1 MNIKIFLGRNILD
14 FEIKYK
20 DAMARIGHFKTPH
33 GSVTTPNLMPV
44 VHPGKQTLDVKKF
57 GAEIVITNS
66 YIIYKNE
73 ELKEKALKDGVHE
86 LIDFPG
92 TIETDSGSFQLSVY
106 GDIDI
111 NNEEV
116 IDFQEAIGTD
126 IGTSLDIPT
135 APYVKREKA
144 EEDLDITIKRAE
156 EAIKYR
162 KSILLNSVVQ
172 GSTFTDLREYCAK
185 EISKFN
191 ADIYPIGA
199 VVPLMEMYRYADL
212 VDVVMHSM
220 RGLPEDKPRHLMGA
234 GHPMVFA
241 LAVAMGCDLFDSA
254 AYILYANK
262 DRFMMPDGTLK
273 LDNLIEMPCSC
284 RVCTEFTVDELRNM
298 KKEERA
304 KLIAEHNLHISF
316 AEIRRI
322 RQAIVDGELMK
333 LVEIRCRS
341 HPALLD
347 GLRRLKEYTEDFE
360 RLNPSSKKVAFFYT
374 GSESLN
380 RPEINNHLK
389 KLENVSARS
398 NNLIIL
404 PRTNKPY
411 SKHINKEYIKSYTPK
426 ISTYYS
432 NSTNLDYTDS
442 DIVVADVPFG
452 IIPLELDEFYPLAQN
467 ESPKIIDEDAKKF
480 IKKEIEKYSEKYE
493 NILIHRKLVQE
504 FDLDDFNLMEEE
516 LCLPNAKVSDMD
528 RLKIIADYQFGKGS
542 GEALFCKN
550 QQDIKI
556 EKSRKT
562 GKIRHVYEGN
572 DIIVNMRASDGFLVL
587 SDLGAIRLHEHLPS
601 PYWRVVVT
609 EDAESFALN
618 GKSVFNKFVLDVD
631 DNIRRNDEVLVV
643 NKKDELLACGKS
655 LLSGYEIRDFNNG
668 QAIKT
673 RKIKKIQ

>member
-1 MNIKIFLGRNILD
+1 MD

-20 DAMARIGHFKTPH
+20 DAMARIGTFKTPH
-33 GSVTTPNLMPV
+33 GTVTTPNLMPV

-73 ELKEKALKDGVHE
+73 KLKEKALKDGVHE

-116 IDFQEAIGTD
+116 IKFQEAIGTD

-135 APYVKREKA
+135 APYVKREEA
-144 EEDLDITIKRAE
+144 ENDLEITIERAE
-156 EAIKYR
+156 EASKVR
-162 KSILLNSVVQ
+162 KNLLLNSVVQ

-185 EISKFN
+185 QISEFD

-212 VDVVMHSM
+212 VDVVMYSM
-220 RGLPEDKPRHLMGA
+220 RGLPENKPRHLMGA

-273 LDNLIEMPCSC
+273 LENLIEMPCSC
-284 RVCTEFTVDELRNM
+284 KVCTEHTVDELKQMNQ
-298 KKEERA
+298 EERA

-333 LVEIRCRS
+333 LVELRCRS
-341 HPALLD
+341 HPFLLD
-347 GLRRLKEYTEDFE
+347 GLRRLQEYKEDMEKLT
-360 RLNPSSKKVAFFYT
+360 PSSKKSAFFYT
-374 GSESLN
+374 GYESL
-380 RPEINNHLK
+380 
-389 KLENVSARS
+389 ARS
-398 NNLIIL
+398 EVSRHLNKIKNLEPKSKNLIIL
-404 PRTNKPY
+404 PHTSKPY
-411 SKHINKEYIKSYTPK
+411 AKHVNREYIKKYTPK
-426 ISTYYS
+426 IPSFYS
-432 NSTNLDYTDS
+432 NGKNTDYGDS
-442 DIVVADVPFG
+442 DIVIADVPFG
-452 IIPLELDEFYPLAQN
+452 IIPLGLDEFYPLAQN
-467 ESPKIIDEDAKKF
+467 ESPTILDENSKQF
-480 IKKEIEKYSEKYE
+480 IRQQIKEYAQNYE
-493 NILIHRKLVQE
+493 NVLIHRKIISN
-504 FDLDDFNLMEEE
+504 FDIKDYDLIEEE
-516 LCLPNAKVSDMD
+516 LLLPEAKISDFD
-528 RLKIIADYQFGKGS
+528 RLKDIADYQFGKGS
-542 GEALFCKN
+542 GEALFGNDSEK
-550 QQDIKI
+550 IKI

-562 GKIRHVYEGN
+562 GKIRHVYEN
-572 DIIVNMRASDGFLVL
+572 DENIVNMRASDGFLVL
-587 SDLGAIRLHEHLPS
+587 SDLGAKRLHNFLPS
-601 PYWRVVVT
+601 PKMRVVVS
-609 EDAESFALN
+609 EDSEPFALK
-618 GKSVFNKFVLDVD
+618 GKSVFNKFVLDCD
-631 DNIRRNDEVLVV
+631 EKIRRNDEVLIV
-643 NKKDELLACGKS
+643 NKDDKLLACGKS
-655 LLSGYEIRDFNNG
+655 LLSSYEIKDFNTG

-673 RKIKKIQ
+673 RKINNLSE